1 MTGRFYGVG
10 VGPGDPEL
18 ITVKAYR
25 VLKETPV
32 IAYPKKRR
40 GSRSYALDIVE
51 TYVDANS
58 KTLVGLVFPMTKDA
72 AVLARE
78 WDRTAQTVAEYLVR
92 GEDVAFVTEG
102 DPMLYSTF
110 IHLARTVTDKI
121 PDVTVTA
128 IPGISS
134 VTASASVLGLPL
146 ADGDETVAVVPA
158 TADRERLKTLLSH
171 HDAVVLVKV
180 AKVLD
185 VVLEVLEDLGLTD
198 RARVVTQATHQAE
211 RVWTRVEELSGAEL
225 PYLTLMVVKK

>member
-1 MTGRFYGVG
+1 MIGRFYGVG

-18 ITVKAYR
+18 ISVKAYR

-40 GSRSYALDIVE
+40 GSRSYALDIIE
-51 TYVDANS
+51 AYVDAQA
-58 KTLVGLVFPMTKDA
+58 KTMVGLVFPMTKDA

-78 WDRTAQTVAEYLVR
+78 WDRTAHTVAEYLVR
-92 GEDVAFVTEG
+92 GDDVAFVTEG

-121 PDVTVTA
+121 PDLTVTA

-134 VTASASVLGLPL
+134 VTASAAVLGWPL

-158 TADRERLKTLLSH
+158 TADRERLKTLLSL

-185 VVLEVLEDLGLTD
+185 VVLGVLEELGLTD
-198 RARVVTQATHQAE
+198 RARVVTQATHRAE
-211 RVWTRVEELSGAEL
+211 RIWTRVTELGGAEL

>member
-1 MTGRFYGVG
+1 VTGRFYGVG

-51 TYVDANS
+51 TYVDAHA
-58 KTLVGLVFPMTKDA
+58 KTLVGLVFPMTKDP
-72 AVLARE
+72 AVLAQE
-78 WDRTAQTVAEYLVR
+78 WDRTAQTVAEYLLR
-92 GEDVAFVTEG
+92 GQDVAFVTEG

-110 IHLARTVTDKI
+110 IHLARTVTDI
-121 PDVTVTA
+121 FPDLTVIV
-128 IPGISS
+128 IPGVSS
-134 VTASASVLGLPL
+134 VTAAGSVLGWPL
-146 ADGDETVAVVPA
+146 ADGDDTLAVVPA
-158 TADRERLKTLLSH
+158 TADRERLKTFLSL

-185 VVLEVLEDLGLTD
+185 VVIAVLEEMGLTD

-211 RVWTRVEELSGAEL
+211 RIWTRVKDLNGAEL